1 MKTIAI
7 ITFLYFLL
15 CGYATENNQHGINQ
29 VNMKKLSPGRRYEI
43 FTTCQKDT
51 SANSFTLFDGRSQMW
66 LNINSFSDSKQYL
79 DVDDCSKEGRF
90 KLTTYTQ
97 FLNEFSDCL
106 KFLSQQRD
114 LSKLLFIDVSL
125 STLGDIAIDVT
136 NNYDRM
142 YPNND
147 NYNEEDVIA
156 SVYKTS
162 LVEDINNI
170 LSPHGLEVSE
180 LGSSDY
186 HVLLLKKEI
195 LKKSS
200 IVEDSTHIPLRT
212 IDAVITISLKRK

>member
-1 MKTIAI
+1 
-7 ITFLYFLL
+7 
-15 CGYATENNQHGINQ
+15 
-29 VNMKKLSPGRRYEI
+29 
-43 FTTCQKDT
+43 
-51 SANSFTLFDGRSQMW
+51 
-66 LNINSFSDSKQYL
+66 
-79 DVDDCSKEGRF
+79 
-90 KLTTYTQ
+90 
-97 FLNEFSDCL
+97 
-106 KFLSQQRD
+106 
-114 LSKLLFIDVSL
+114 
-125 STLGDIAIDVT
+125 
-136 NNYDRM
+136 M

-195 LKKSS
+195 LKKYS

-212 IDAVITISLKRK
+212 INAVITISLKRK

>member
-1 MKTIAI
+1 MKITAI

-15 CGYATENNQHGINQ
+15 CGYATESNQHGINQ
-29 VNMKKLSPGRRYEI
+29 VNMKKVFSGRSEL
-43 FTTCQKDT
+43 FTSCQNDT

-66 LNINSFSDSKQYL
+66 LNINSSSDSKQYL
-79 DVDDCSKEGRF
+79 DADDCGKEGRF
-90 KLTTYTQ
+90 KLTTYPQ
-97 FLNEFSDCL
+97 FLNELSDCL
-106 KFLSQQRD
+106 KFLSRQRD
-114 LSKLLFIDVSL
+114 LSKLLFIDVFL
-125 STLGDIAIDVT
+125 STLGDIAVDVT

-195 LKKSS
+195 LKKYS
-200 IVEDSTHIPLRT
+200 IVEDSTHIPTGT